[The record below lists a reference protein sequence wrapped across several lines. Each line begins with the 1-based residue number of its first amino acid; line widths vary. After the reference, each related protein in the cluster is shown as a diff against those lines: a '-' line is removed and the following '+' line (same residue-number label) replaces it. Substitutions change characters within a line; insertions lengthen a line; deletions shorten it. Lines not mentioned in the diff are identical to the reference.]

1 MEIKFEDLEHADL
14 IIDAIYKGGT
24 SGNVGDDPLS
34 KLFPKLGN
42 MSGFR
47 KVKRKD
53 NPSKFSYVVL
63 YTSMN
68 ELEWPDYLDEETGV
82 FRYYGDNRKPGRP
95 ITQTKQGGNKLLE
108 DVFATLNSSDDLT
121 DIPPFFVFKKA
132 EQGRDVQFLGLAAP
146 GNPNISPDKDLVAFW
161 RTIGDNRFQNYE
173 SYFTILDTKDKPIS
187 YDWLVALCEDY
198 ENSFDLAPDVWKKF
212 VKHGRNGI
220 EPLKAP
226 KIFKIPTKYEQ
237 LQCDEE
243 GKLCIDRIRD
253 HYKDNPTG
261 FEACATKLMSMMDRN
276 FESFTLTKPWRD
288 GGRDAIGHYS
298 ISTGNKANYPLKID
312 CALEAKCYSPDNS
325 VGVRY
330 MSRLISRIRYRQFGI
345 LVTTSYVDSQAYK
358 EVVEDGHPILIV
370 TCSDIAYIPVS
381 YTHLTLP
388 TKRIV

>member
-370 TCSDIAYIPVS
+370 TCSDIAYILS
-381 YTHLTLP
+381 LIH
-388 TKRIV
+388 I